1 MAITEQ
7 QKQTTARH
15 DLGGDALQALQDH
28 LAAVGGPMDASA
40 YYHTRT
46 ALTGADQTIA
56 LGAAYHNIKVW
67 LDSGASPCYIAV
79 DAAANSDD
87 PRIDDSVAYSRH
99 FDADGVAN
107 IYIESTGAVGYIN
120 VEAW

>member
-1 MAITEQ
+1 MAQHLLSDANVRINPATED
-7 QKQTTARH
+7 KQDT
-15 DLGGDALQALQDH
+15 L
-28 LAAVGGPMDASA
+28 LAALDRPMDASA